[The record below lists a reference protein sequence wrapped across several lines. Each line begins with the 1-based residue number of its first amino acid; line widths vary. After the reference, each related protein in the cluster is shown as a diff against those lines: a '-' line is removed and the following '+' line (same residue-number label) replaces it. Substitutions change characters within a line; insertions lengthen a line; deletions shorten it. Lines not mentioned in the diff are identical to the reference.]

1 MIMCNKDNKDTNK
14 KLKVRKKRKFKKRYW
29 LLIDLALAI
38 IVLYLLFYK
47 PARYK
52 PLDIDPAGN
61 NQDQISPY
69 LSNVL
74 LPQLHNGAQRQEPFD
89 LVVIQKGINEAIA
102 RLQWPKESNGVL
114 LSAPTVFFV
123 PENIVLMGTASIK
136 GAELVVTIVTK
147 PTLDEQGLLNLR
159 VEKIKIGAMNI
170 TPLARLLAKRMY
182 AERVESVP
190 VDLQNLRAKIAASL
204 LNEEPFEPVI
214 NVNDIFDDVD
224 EKVRIEKITITQK
237 KLTLRMVPAS

>member
-1 MIMCNKDNKDTNK
+1 MIMSNKDNKETDK
-14 KLKVRKKRKFKKRYW
+14 KLNVRKKKKFKKRY
-29 LLIDLALAI
+29 LLLLDLALAI
-38 IVLYLLFYK
+38 IILALLFYK

-52 PLDIDPAGN
+52 PLNIAPAGN

-114 LSAPTVFFV
+114 LSAPKVFFV

-136 GAELVVTIVTK
+136 GAELVVTVVAK
-147 PTLDEQGLLNLR
+147 PSLDEEGLLHLR
-159 VEKIKIGAMNI
+159 VEKVKIGAMNI
-170 TPLARLLAKRMY
+170 TPIARLMAKRMY
-182 AERVESVP
+182 KERLATVN
-190 VDLQNLRAKIAASL
+190 VDTENLRARIAASL
-204 LNEEPFEPVI
+204 LIDEPFEPI
-214 NVNDIFDDVD
+214 FNIKDIFDDVNK
-224 EKVRIEKITITQK
+224 KVRVEKINMAQK
-237 KLTLRMVPAS
+237 KLTLRLVPAS